1 MAEKILLTQEGYDN
15 KVAELDDLV
24 AVKRPEIAERLK
36 EAISY
41 GDISENS
48 EYDSAKNEQAELE
61 EKIHKIENIIK
72 NAKIIDGK
80 NSKNDI
86 VSLGLKVKIKDTK
99 SKQEFEYTI
108 VGSAES
114 SPLDGRISNESPVG
128 SALLGKKVKDKVV
141 VEIPDGI
148 KKYEILSI
156 GKK

>member
-1 MAEKILLTQEGYDN
+1 MAEEILLTQEGYDA

-80 NSKNDI
+80 STKNDI
-86 VSLGLKVKIKDTK
+86 VSVGQKVKVKNTK
-99 SKQEFEYTI
+99 TKEEVVYTI
-108 VGSAES
+108 VSSAES
-114 SPLDGRISNESPVG
+114 SPLDGKISNESPVG
-128 SALLGKKVKDKVV
+128 SALLGRKVKEKII
-141 VEIPDGI
+141 VEIPNGTV
-148 KKYEILSI
+148 KYEILSI
-156 GKK
+156 GK